1 MKKINKFP
9 IFIIMLTF
17 LSSLI
22 GMLILPNHFQLRFNL
37 ASGFHDASKWEL
49 FVVPFCSVI
58 VYFLFIRIKSYYDN
72 KNDYMRMNITKW
84 ALYILPIIVLLVN
97 INFMYEAYNPSIGS
111 NNMVVITGSTV
122 YIMNSI
128 LLIMIGLT
136 LFIFINKKEI
146 KIISIILCVFGII
159 GLILSLLVNAEVIAI
174 VFLVLIIL
182 MVLSIAIYRIK
193 FMEKDENQK

>member
-1 MKKINKFP
+1 MKKTNKFP

>member
-159 GLILSLLVNAEVIAI
+159 GLILSLLVNVEVIAI

>member
-1 MKKINKFP
+1 NKFP

-72 KNDYMRMNITKW
+72 KNDYMRMNIAKW

-146 KIISIILCVFGII
+146 KIISIILCVFGLI
-159 GLILSLLVNAEVIAI
+159 GLILSLLVNVEVIAI